1 MTEPTAAATKAASK
15 AVQQTTASA
24 DKLNQIADVVEV
36 AELAIEVP
44 AKVVL
49 SNKLVVTVGVVIGAA
64 AGVGGTFLYKKLMER
79 RQIKKELAELGEL
92 EKANATPNA

>member
-1 MTEPTAAATKAASK
+1 MSEPTAAVTKTASK
-15 AVQQTTASA
+15 AVQDGKLNV
-24 DKLNQIADVVEV
+24 DKLHQIADVVEV

-79 RQIKKELAELGEL
+79 RQAKKDAAELTEL
-92 EKANATPNA
+92 QNTATA